1 MKMGRAI
8 LASVAFSLG
17 ATPVAT
23 AYAAHDE
30 QEENEHEV
38 SLASIPAPARQALL
52 ANAAGAPIL
61 KVEQRTENG
70 KTLYSVHVK
79 TKDGILEITVNAAG
93 VLVRKGPEY
102 EPD

>member
-1 MKMGRAI
+1 MGWVI
-8 LASVAFSLG
+8 FASVALALG

-30 QEENEHEV
+30 QGENEREV
-38 SLASIPAPARQALL
+38 PLESIPAPARQALL
-52 ANAAGAPIL
+52 AYAAGAPIL
-61 KVEQRTENG
+61 KVEQRTEDG

-79 TKDGILEITVNAAG
+79 AKDGILEITVNAAG
-93 VLVRKGPEY
+93 ALVRKGPEY